1 MKHTLVGPRKQPTN
15 VLRLN
20 TAAFAPP
27 HRRGAPMKLSFWKQL
42 QQPGDGFG
50 QKLTAAAFSPNNQRL
65 AVVTG
70 DRVVHLYD
78 ENGERRD
85 KFSTKPADKV
95 RRAAVPLLLRGSVG
109 SAALTGPP
117 RAVDDA
123 RRARKTTSSPP
134 SPSPPTRR
142 SSPSPSPTASSLSTS
157 SAWTGLTRSL
167 FATSSRSRRP

>member
-1 MKHTLVGPRKQPTN
+1 MKITGVGHTSLSDPLLPVFHSGSVRKRVP
-15 VLRLN
+15 V
-20 TAAFAPP
+20 
-27 HRRGAPMKLSFWKQL
+27 MKLSFWKQL

-95 RRAAVPLLLRGSVG
+95 GRVKQSGQLDVVMIHARICRG
-109 SAALTGPP
+109 P
-117 RAVDDA
+117 
-123 RRARKTTSSPP
+123 KTTS
-134 SPSPPTRR
+134 
-142 SSPSPSPTASSLSTS
+142 
-157 SAWTGLTRSL
+157 
-167 FATSSRSRRP
+167 

>member
-1 MKHTLVGPRKQPTN
+1 MEQVRERHHTRIKAEEDGWEGGRRFPDNVVQVKVQHGSDGSRVITKRADLLTAGPQKRALHSNGPP
-15 VLRLN
+15 RSPS
-20 TAAFAPP
+20 TASPLCD
-27 HRRGAPMKLSFWKQL
+27 PMKLSFWKQL

-95 RRAAVPLLLRGSVG
+95 SRSGGAVLAAQPAGWAR
-109 SAALTGPP
+109 
-117 RAVDDA
+117 A
-123 RRARKTTSSPP
+123 RR
-134 SPSPPTRR
+134 
-142 SSPSPSPTASSLSTS
+142 
-157 SAWTGLTRSL
+157 
-167 FATSSRSRRP
+167 RP